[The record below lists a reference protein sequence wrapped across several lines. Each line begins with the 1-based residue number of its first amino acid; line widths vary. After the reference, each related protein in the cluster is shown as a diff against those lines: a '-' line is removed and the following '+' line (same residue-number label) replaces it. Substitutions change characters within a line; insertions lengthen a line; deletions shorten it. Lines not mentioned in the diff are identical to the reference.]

1 MTPPP
6 DRLRRSCR
14 TARLFLLAA
23 LFVGPAAV
31 AAPRLPEDEVKAAVV
46 ANLPLFVR
54 WPAGAANAAHPQV
67 CILAPGTMEAALL
80 RQHREGA
87 NGNALDFKPVTAVP
101 EQLRECAMVF
111 VGASDPAALFRAAA
125 AVAGRPVLL
134 VAEGNGVLQRGA
146 MIGLAV
152 QEGRVAIDVNLGALR
167 RAQLDVSAKLLR
179 LARTVVE

>member
-1 MTPPP
+1 VTVPLSQLFR
-6 DRLRRSCR
+6 RLYR
-14 TARLFLLAA
+14 AAWLFLLAL
-23 LFVGPAAV
+23 LFGPAAV
-31 AAPRLPEDEVKAAVV
+31 AETSLPEDEVKAAVV

-67 CILAPGTMEAALL
+67 CVLAPGAMEAALL
-80 RQHREGA
+80 RQYREGG

-111 VGASDPAALFRAAA
+111 VGAGDPATLFRAAA

-134 VAEGNGVLQRGA
+134 VAEGHGVLQRGA

-152 QEGRVAIDVNLGALR
+152 QEGRVVIDVNLGALR
-167 RAQLDVSAKLLR
+167 RAQLDASAKLLR